1 MRPWQRKA
9 GGAAAVAA
17 LVTALSY
24 SRPLE
29 LLERPVAD
37 AMLRLTALAPPA
49 LAPDVPDVTLV
60 AIDPASLRAYPEW
73 PWPRDRYGALART
86 LFEAGAA
93 VVAFDIDLST
103 AREPAGDAAF
113 AAAIRE
119 HEKVVL
125 AALRQ
130 RQLVEGVGELEVVS
144 WPARGFT
151 DAGARPGHVVV
162 PLDSDG
168 VVRRANG
175 TSELGGERVP
185 SLPAVA
191 LELAGISLPEAKRLQ
206 HRIDFRLAHAPIPTL
221 SLADV
226 LDGRFEREAIDG
238 RVVLI
243 GATAAEFQDLWTT
256 PLGPV
261 RPGMWIQAVE
271 YRTLASGARGE
282 RTLASAP
289 KSLLFALAFALAGI
303 ASLADELP
311 ARRRLVWFGASAL
324 ATAAAC
330 QGALIHSALLLSP
343 ALLVVQ
349 LAGHYAAGLER
360 VRRRLGLR
368 LRERE
373 LSLVALHEIGES
385 AAYAESADGL
395 EIGLSLLGRIVDAH
409 AVALLRATPE
419 GELEDARVDWMP
431 RGELAAVDVALAA
444 ATLRARRLRLLDGQ
458 IPGRPGV
465 AGRAVY
471 VPLLAGQLPV
481 GVLVVESR
489 SRAPLG
495 DTELRTIATVASQLA
510 LTVRSQRLAEDL
522 RATLGA
528 SVEAIASAVE
538 ARDGYTELHCR
549 RLALF
554 CASMARHLRLP
565 EPEVDAI
572 RLGALLH
579 DVGKIGVRDHIL
591 LKPGRFTTEERREM
605 ERHAEIG
612 HRIVLPIAGLPASTL
627 HCVRHH
633 HERFDG
639 SGYPDG
645 LAGEEI
651 PLPARIVA
659 IVDVWDALSTARPY
673 KPAYP
678 QDKVREILQKDRGT
692 HFDPRLVEL
701 FLQILDEEGDEM
713 LALVAASADPVS

>member
-1 MRPWQRKA
+1 MRPWLRKA
-9 GGAAAVAA
+9 GGAAVAA
-17 LVTALSY
+17 ALTTALSLT
-24 SRPLE
+24 RPVE
-29 LLERPVAD
+29 ILERPVGD
-37 AMLRLTALAPPA
+37 AMLRLSALAPPA

-60 AIDPASLRAYPEW
+60 AIDPASLRAYPAW

-86 LFEAGAA
+86 LFQAGAA

-103 AREPAGDAAF
+103 PREPAGDADL
-113 AAAIRE
+113 AAAIEE
-119 HEKVVL
+119 HGQVVL

-130 RQLVEGVGELEVVS
+130 RQVVEGVGELEVVS
-144 WPARGFT
+144 WPAGLFT
-151 DAGARPGHVVV
+151 QAGARPGHVVV

-175 TSELGGERVP
+175 ITDLGGERAP

-191 LELAGISLPEAKRLQ
+191 LELAGVAAPPEKETQ
-206 HRIDFRLAHAPIPTL
+206 HRIDFRRAQPPPIL
-221 SLADV
+221 SFADA
-226 LDGRFEREAIDG
+226 LEGRFDPKAIDG

-256 PLGPV
+256 PLGPA
-261 RPGMWIQAVE
+261 RPGMWIQAIE
-271 YRTLASGARGE
+271 YRTLAAAARGE
-282 RTLASAP
+282 RTLAPASR
-289 KSLLFALAFALAGI
+289 SLLFALAFGLACL
-303 ASLADELP
+303 ARLADERS
-311 ARRRLVWFGASAL
+311 AGRRVAWFLGCVL
-324 ATAAAC
+324 ATCVAC
-330 QGALIHSALLLSP
+330 QAALLQQALLLSP

-360 VRRRLGLR
+360 VRRGLGLR

-385 AAYAESADGL
+385 AAHAEGADGL
-395 EIGLSLLGRIVDAH
+395 EIGLGLLGRTVDAH
-409 AVALLRATPE
+409 AVALLRASPE
-419 GELEDARVDWMP
+419 GLLDAARVDWMP
-431 RGELAAVDVALAA
+431 RGELAAVDETLAA
-444 ATLRARRLRLLDGQ
+444 STLATRRLRLLDGR

-465 AGRAVY
+465 AGGALY
-471 VPLLAGQLPV
+471 VPLLAGRLPV

-489 SRAPLG
+489 SRTRLG
-495 DTELRTIATVASQLA
+495 DTELRTVATVASQLA

-538 ARDGYTELHCR
+538 ARDGYTVLHCR
-549 RLALF
+549 RLAF
-554 CASMARHLRLP
+554 FSASLASHLRLP
-565 EPEVDAI
+565 EREVEAI

-591 LKPGRFTTEERREM
+591 LKPGGFTTEERREM

-612 HRIVLPIAGLPASTL
+612 HRIVLPIAGLSRSTL
-627 HCVRHH
+627 HCVRSH

-639 SGYPDG
+639 AGYPDG

-651 PLPARIVA
+651 PLAARIVA

-678 QDKVREILQKDRGT
+678 QSRVRELLAKDRGA
-692 HFDPRLVEL
+692 HFDPALVEA
-701 FLQILDEEGDEM
+701 FLRILEEEGDEM
-713 LALVAASADPVS
+713 LALVAASAEPVS